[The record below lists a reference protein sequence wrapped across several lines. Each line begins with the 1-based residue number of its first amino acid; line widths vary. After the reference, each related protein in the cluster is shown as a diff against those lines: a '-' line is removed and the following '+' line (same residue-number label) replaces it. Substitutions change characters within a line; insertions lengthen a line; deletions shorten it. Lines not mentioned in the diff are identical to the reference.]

1 MIVLFSVRIKLA
13 VAARPPSYF
22 PGVVLRNPGR
32 REIDTPPGRSAAR
45 AKQFFGNLRA
55 GMAVETTL
63 GQKGMT
69 MKEFTSV
76 CVGSEI
82 VFYADDPERAVRR
95 GHEGV
100 PPERA
105 VMAVAK
111 LQRADTAG

>member
-1 MIVLFSVRIKLA
+1 
-13 VAARPPSYF
+13 
-22 PGVVLRNPGR
+22 
-32 REIDTPPGRSAAR
+32 
-45 AKQFFGNLRA
+45 
-55 GMAVETTL
+55 
-63 GQKGMT
+63 MT